1 MRPGAPTA
9 ALFVSFEGKETEEKF
24 CEVNPKTGK
33 IIKNLTTIGDIK
45 LNNPAKCLI
54 RHNTLF
60 IIDRVGGLCL
70 YAIPLSQL
78 N

>member
-1 MRPGAPTA
+1 M
-9 ALFVSFEGKETEEKF
+9 
-24 CEVNPKTGK
+24 NPKTGK